1 MPTGSQEYIDS
12 IGFAKVASNITL
24 NDVFHML
31 KFKVNLLSVSQLTYA
46 LEYIMIFFQIFMS
59 YMMNV

>member
-12 IGFAKVASNITL
+12 IGSAKVVSNITL